1 MIMDYNFNSVVARYD
16 LTTAQAD
23 MLILLFH
30 NKGTPMCQKDIE
42 ERLGLKNPTVTGT
55 LKRLE
60 AKGFIKRVPLES
72 DHRFNQITPTPRAW
86 ELDSELLKTIRTNDE
101 RMLNGF
107 SDEERAQLD
116 DYLNRIIENLT
127 EKADGLYRQVQKV
140 RHSHAVRNDRR
151 SAGGTAD
158 TAGNGGDDR

>member
-1 MIMDYNFNSVVARYD
+1 MPKHVGRQFKRIHMIMDYNFNSVVARYD

-72 DHRFNQITPTPRAW
+72 DRRFNQITPTPRAW

-127 EKADGLYRQVQKV
+127 EK
-140 RHSHAVRNDRR
+140 
-151 SAGGTAD
+151 GG
-158 TAGNGGDDR
+158 

>member
-1 MIMDYNFNSVVARYD
+1 
-16 LTTAQAD
+16 
-23 MLILLFH
+23 MLILLFR

-86 ELDSELLKTIRTNDE
+86 ELDSELLNTIRTNDAQ
-101 RMLNGF
+101 MLKGF

-127 EKADGLYRQVQKV
+127 EK
-140 RHSHAVRNDRR
+140 
-151 SAGGTAD
+151 GG
-158 TAGNGGDDR
+158 

>member
-1 MIMDYNFNSVVARYD
+1 MPKHVGRQFKRIHMIMDYNFNSVVARYD

-60 AKGFIKRVPLES
+60 AKGLVHSGFDSADRRVKSVYLTAEGWGFIS
-72 DHRFNQITPTPRAW
+72 
-86 ELDSELLKTIRTNDE
+86 
-101 RMLNGF
+101 
-107 SDEERAQLD
+107 
-116 DYLNRIIENLT
+116 
-127 EKADGLYRQVQKV
+127 
-140 RHSHAVRNDRR
+140 AVREHNAQMEQRI
-151 SAGGTAD
+151 
-158 TAGNGGDDR
+158 TAGMDAQEVECLRLLLRRVLENILNDNGGQYAQNEKNT

>member
-1 MIMDYNFNSVVARYD
+1 MSRNVGRQLKRIHVAMDNRFNSVISRYD

-127 EKADGLYRQVQKV
+127 EK
-140 RHSHAVRNDRR
+140 
-151 SAGGTAD
+151 GG
-158 TAGNGGDDR
+158 

>member
-1 MIMDYNFNSVVARYD
+1 MPKHVGRQFKRIHMIMDYNFNSIVARYD

-23 MLILLFH
+23 MLILLFR

-86 ELDSELLKTIRTNDE
+86 ELDSELLNTIRTNDAQ
-101 RMLNGF
+101 MLKGF

-127 EKADGLYRQVQKV
+127 EK
-140 RHSHAVRNDRR
+140 
-151 SAGGTAD
+151 GG
-158 TAGNGGDDR
+158 

>member
-1 MIMDYNFNSVVARYD
+1 MPKHVGRQFKRIHMIMDYNFNSVVARYD

-60 AKGFIKRVPLES
+60 AKGFIERVPLES
-72 DHRFNQITPTPRAW
+72 V
-86 ELDSELLKTIRTNDE
+86 
-101 RMLNGF
+101 G
-107 SDEERAQLD
+107 
-116 DYLNRIIENLT
+116 
-127 EKADGLYRQVQKV
+127 
-140 RHSHAVRNDRR
+140 
-151 SAGGTAD
+151 AGQ
-158 TAGNGGDDR
+158 

>member
-1 MIMDYNFNSVVARYD
+1 MPKHVGRQFKRIHMIMDYNFNSVVARYD

-72 DHRFNQITPTPRAW
+72 DHRFNQITPTPRAR
-86 ELDSELLKTIRTNDE
+86 LVQRHGHKE
-101 RMLNGF
+101 RPVPG
-107 SDEERAQLD
+107 RAHGGRQGCG
-116 DYLNRIIENLT
+116 YNRGADF
-127 EKADGLYRQVQKV
+127 KAG
-140 RHSHAVRNDRR
+140 H
-151 SAGGTAD
+151 
-158 TAGNGGDDR
+158 